1 MDMHDFHDCLASDA
15 CELDP
20 GRLSFTTPSH
30 LARGCRQR
38 DSIILLK
45 QLLGILVVPTLD
57 RSERRSTAFHSTT
70 RTRDGDES
78 ALSRRSDLG
87 RRCS

>member
-1 MDMHDFHDCLASDA
+1 LLLKLIIENGCVDFKASEKKKTITRRIMDMHDFHDCLASDA

-30 LARGCRQR
+30 LARVCRQR

-57 RSERRSTAFHSTT
+57 RS
-70 RTRDGDES
+70 
-78 ALSRRSDLG
+78 
-87 RRCS
+87 